1 MSCTHRF
8 KVQRFRMSAWTED
21 HQRRTKETGNQ
32 GDSRETDQ
40 GKLSH
45 WDWKTSSENIRI
57 SGNQPHFIPR
67 SYSLIPSLMEKHRLF
82 YLESTATPSYIYSY
96 ALSSNVEQ
104 VHMKLQKQLQN
115 LWLSKV
121 CVHINA

>member
-1 MSCTHRF
+1 
-8 KVQRFRMSAWTED
+8 
-21 HQRRTKETGNQ
+21 
-32 GDSRETDQ
+32 
-40 GKLSH
+40 
-45 WDWKTSSENIRI
+45 
-57 SGNQPHFIPR
+57 
-67 SYSLIPSLMEKHRLF
+67 MEKHRLF